1 MFLLAWMGSLVP
13 DIASSA
19 EREGGDTAAGG
30 DMLVP
35 MFVRDLVVNRGED
48 MILSLVLSRS
58 SFAV

>member
-1 MFLLAWMGSLVP
+1 M
-13 DIASSA
+13 ASSA

-35 MFVRDLVVNRGED
+35 MIVRDLVVNRGED